1 VTNQSRK
8 KSIDDVDVRGQRV
21 LVRVDFNVPL
31 EGGRITDDT
40 RIRAALPT
48 IRHLIDG
55 GARVVLMTHLGRPDG
70 KVVES
75 LRVAPLAARLSELL
89 EQPVATAPDCVG
101 PAARAAVDA
110 LGEGQVLL
118 LENLRFHPEEE
129 ANDLAFARELA
140 SLGDVFVNDAFGTAH
155 RAHAS
160 TEGVAHLL
168 PAVAGYLMEKE
179 ISIMGRALVRPERP
193 FVAIV
198 GGKKVSDKI
207 GVLNN
212 LIQRA
217 DRLLVGGAMA
227 NTFLKA
233 HGLEIGKSYFEAEA
247 LDTAARLVREAKAA
261 SKDLLLPRD
270 AVVTAEL
277 RPGVE
282 HRVVPVTAVPAELLI
297 ADIGPETVQTFAEAL
312 EGARTVVWNGPMGVF
327 EIPPFDQGTRRIA
340 EALTR
345 VQGTTIVGGGDS
357 VAALE
362 EAGLADKVTHV
373 STGGGA
379 SLEFLEGKVLPGV
392 AALDDA

>member
-1 VTNQSRK
+1 VTNQMRK
-8 KSIDDVDVRGQRV
+8 KSIDDVDVRGKRV

-31 EGGRITDDT
+31 EAGRITDDT

-89 EQPVATAPDCVG
+89 GQPVAAAPDCVG
-101 PAARAAVDA
+101 PAARAVADA

-129 ANDLAFARELA
+129 DNDPAFARELA
-140 SLGDVFVNDAFGTAH
+140 SLGDVYVNDAFGTAH

-247 LDTAARLVREAKAA
+247 LDTAARLVREAKGA

>member
-1 VTNQSRK
+1 VPKQTIK
-8 KSIDDVDVRGQRV
+8 HLDVRGKRV
-21 LVRVDFNVPL
+21 LVRVDFNVPMD
-31 EGGRITDDT
+31 GKRITDDT

-48 IRHLIDG
+48 IEYLVEQ
-55 GARVVLMTHLGRPDG
+55 GARVILMTHLGRPDG
-70 KVVES
+70 KVVEE
-75 LRVAPLAARLSELL
+75 LRLAPVAARLQELL
-89 EQPVATAPDCVG
+89 GQPVAAAPDSVG
-101 PAARAAVDA
+101 PEVHAAVDA
-110 LGEGQVLL
+110 LGNGEVLL

-129 ANDLAFARELA
+129 ANDPAFARELA
-140 SLGDVFVNDAFGTAH
+140 ALADVYVDDAFGTAH

-160 TEGVAHLL
+160 TEGVAHYL
-168 PAVAGYLMEKE
+168 PAVAGLLMERE
-179 ISIMGRALVRPERP
+179 LSVMGRALVRPERP
-193 FVAIV
+193 FVAAV

-217 DRLLVGGAMA
+217 DRLLIGGAMA

-233 HGLEIGKSYFEAEA
+233 HGLEIGRSYYEDDA
-247 LDTAARLVREAKAA
+247 LDTAARLVREARGA
-261 SKDLLLPRD
+261 SKELLLPRD
-270 AVVTAEL
+270 AVVATALE
-277 RPGVE
+277 PGAAHE
-282 HRVVPVTAVPAELLI
+282 VVPVNAVPADKMI
-297 ADIGPETVQTFAEAL
+297 VDIGPETVQAFTQSLA
-312 EGARTVVWNGPMGVF
+312 GARTVIWNGPMGVF

-345 VQGTTIVGGGDS
+345 VEGTTIVGGGDS

-392 AALDDA
+392 AALKDA

>member
-1 VTNQSRK
+1 MRK
-8 KSIDDVDVRGQRV
+8 KTVDDVDVRGKRV
-21 LVRVDFNVPL
+21 LVRVDFNVPM
-31 EGGRITDDT
+31 EDGRITDDT

-48 IRHLIDG
+48 IRRLIDQ

-89 EQPVATAPDCVG
+89 GRPVATAPDCVG

-110 LGEGQVLL
+110 LREGQVLL
-118 LENLRFHPEEE
+118 LENVRFHPEEE
-129 ANDLAFARELA
+129 ANDPAFARELA
-140 SLGDVFVNDAFGTAH
+140 SLGDVYVNDAFGTAH

-160 TEGVAHLL
+160 TEGVAHDL
-168 PAVAGYLMEKE
+168 PAVAGFLMEKE

-193 FVAIV
+193 FVAVV

-233 HGLEIGKSYFEAEA
+233 HGLEIGTSYFEAEA
-247 LDTAARLVREAKAA
+247 LDTAARLVREAKGA

-282 HRVVPVTAVPAELLI
+282 YRVVPVTAVPAEQLI
-297 ADIGPETVQTFAEAL
+297 ADIGPETVQTFAGAL

-345 VQGTTIVGGGDS
+345 VRGTTIVGGGDS